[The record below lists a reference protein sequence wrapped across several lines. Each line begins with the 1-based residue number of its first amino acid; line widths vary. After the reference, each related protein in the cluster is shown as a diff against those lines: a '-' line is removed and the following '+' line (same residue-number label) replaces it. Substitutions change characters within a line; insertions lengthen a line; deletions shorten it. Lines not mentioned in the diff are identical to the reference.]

1 MSYTVVSYSDDT
13 KGVGFY
19 KVVVLLGILCRKLYT
34 ITRLAW
40 HIVSNP
46 AVSRL
51 SVTLPPLIRPDSAN
65 FRHIR
70 PIFSYQRPPFDTLT
84 LQPADFRGNVAPFDK
99 IRSEAYSLSTRVAT
113 FRQGTSRTSTQFGTF
128 HNVPTK
134 SAILRHRS
142 PSVHVEDVEICNFN
156 RTKLTLCQKV

>member
-13 KGVGFY
+13 KGVGFC
-19 KVVVLLGILCRKLYT
+19 KVVVLLGIICRTLYT

-65 FRHIR
+65 FRHIPPNIQLSNITIRHVNPSTGRFPRQCRTVRQDPVWSGTLYALHHCITYSHFTPFNTVRHVSQRSNQIRDFTTPFPIR
-70 PIFSYQRPPFDTLT
+70 PYWGCRN
-84 LQPADFRGNVAPFDK
+84 LQF
-99 IRSEAYSLSTRVAT
+99 
-113 FRQGTSRTSTQFGTF
+113 
-128 HNVPTK
+128 
-134 SAILRHRS
+134 
-142 PSVHVEDVEICNFN
+142 
-156 RTKLTLCQKV
+156 

>member
-13 KGVGFY
+13 KGVGFC

-65 FRHIR
+65 FRHIS
-70 PIFSYQRPPFDTLT
+70 PNIQLSKNT
-84 LQPADFRGNVAPFDK
+84 
-99 IRSEAYSLSTRVAT
+99 IRHV
-113 FRQGTSRTSTQFGTF
+113 
-128 HNVPTK
+128 N
-134 SAILRHRS
+134 
-142 PSVHVEDVEICNFN
+142 PSVHRFLRQCRTIRQNLVWSLLLIDTCHHVSTKYLTPFN
-156 RTKLTLCQKV
+156 TVRHVSQRSNQIRDFTTSFPIRPYWGCRNLQF